1 MYRAK
6 MVQWFD
12 VIGHSTGFKKRWTLK
27 ALKAQAADA
36 HTSTSV
42 PHKSV
47 KCIVLKYSCSIFSFL
62 LFLVNFII
70 SFSFF
75 FFYSSSLLSLA
86 SVFSIPVRVPYQYL
100 TFILFVLSP
109 FSLPPPFYLSTF
121 SSSNRLKICPM
132 YFSSYFPHSLS
143 DSLLLSSLIII
154 PLWSSIHCSFFFF
167 FLLQTTKRI
176 ITDTHAHIVNHRLYR
191 LPTPRCI
198 CRMKHGR

>member
-109 FSLPPPFYLSTF
+109 FSLPPPFLSLDFFIVKSSKNMSYVFLFLF
-121 SSSNRLKICPM
+121 SPFALRFSPPFLSNNYTPM
-132 YFSSYFPHSLS
+132 IFHSLFIFLFFS
-143 DSLLLSSLIII
+143 FANNKTNYYRHACTHRKSSLV
-154 PLWSSIHCSFFFF
+154 
-167 FLLQTTKRI
+167 QV
-176 ITDTHAHIVNHRLYR
+176 AYA
-191 LPTPRCI
+191 
-198 CRMKHGR
+198 